1 MPNGRWLRQYRTA
14 VAAPLGFGNR
24 YVPSR
29 GIRLPFDSARA
40 LEVREPNRSGSKI
53 VETAVA
59 EFKSGHPYL
68 LFHKPAIARIRKLA
82 NSNPKLL
89 ARLENSLRQI
99 NPAPVGEEPRIAI
112 KRQARRLINTSFM
125 AVIDNDSGIN
135 DALQASRTVLKEL
148 TSAPSWR
155 CRPIIKSFLDC
166 TEIAV
171 AVSLAYDWL
180 YDKLSWGERQAI
192 EQALFRHVLEPALA
206 AYEDRSL
213 LWPRR
218 RDNCA
223 LVSNSGILIASLV
236 VLERYRDLS
245 TQLVAKSLAASWNI
259 FEAFDPDGAWPEGL
273 SYWSLAMRY
282 AGLMVAALESTL
294 GKSFGL
300 ADRPGFAQTGDFAL
314 HAVGPF
320 GAAFNF
326 GDSERRFD
334 VSPLVWLAHR
344 FKRPIDAWLVRKY
357 DGWYLPF
364 TTIWAKRPRAGPPAL
379 NLPKGKI
386 FRGRDLACFR
396 NTWSSAPKARP
407 VYLAIKGGNFLGEGR
422 ASSGRREDVMLHT
435 QADAGSFVVD
445 GARRRWV
452 MDLGSDDY
460 DLPGY
465 FDHGADNRP
474 GPRWRYYRTHAAGHN
489 TLVIDG
495 LNQVPNARTPV
506 LGSLVEG
513 DRKWVVFDLSAAYG
527 KQAGSV
533 RRGAA
538 LIGRQV
544 VIQDEIGPEISD
556 NIVWAI
562 HTSAEPDSV
571 AGSVARFRHGDDRFV
586 ARILE
591 PGTARFELTLPPAPS
606 SFPVADVRRLHGRPL
621 AGDGALVSELPRR
634 DDEDGKRA
642 TGALIRRLEISWP
655 RGVRRLTVLLLPDC
669 DDDDQALPVTPLDHW
684 LARRPVRLAHH
695 PQPFYGTE
703 SLRDPERGSPDELP
717 TLGAGFLG
725 KHSPIRIDHA

>member
-1 MPNGRWLRQYRTA
+1 
-14 VAAPLGFGNR
+14 
-24 YVPSR
+24 
-29 GIRLPFDSARA
+29 LPFDSVRS
-40 LEVREPNRSGSKI
+40 LEVRKSNRPAAKFVEP
-53 VETAVA
+53 AVA
-59 EFKSGHPYL
+59 EFNSGHPYL

-82 NSNPKLL
+82 NSNPRLL
-89 ARLENSLRQI
+89 ARLEISLRQM
-99 NPAPVGEEPRIAI
+99 NPASIGEEPRTTI

-125 AVIDNDSGIN
+125 ALVSNDSEAI
-135 DALQASRTVLKEL
+135 DALQASRIILKQF
-148 TSAPSWR
+148 TSATTWR
-155 CRPIIKSFLDC
+155 QRPVIKSFLDC

-180 YDKLSWGERQAI
+180 YDKLPEEERQAI

-206 AYEDRSL
+206 AYEDPSL
-213 LWPRR
+213 LWPKR

-223 LVSNSGILIASLV
+223 LVSHSGILIASLV

-245 TQLVAKSLAASWNI
+245 TRLLTKSLAASWNI
-259 FEAFDPDGAWPEGL
+259 FEAFAPDGAWPEGL

-282 AGLMVAALESTL
+282 AGLMVAALESAL
-294 GKSFGL
+294 GDSFGL
-300 ADRPGFAQTGDFAL
+300 ADRPGFARTGDFAL
-314 HAVGPF
+314 HTVGPF

-334 VSPLVWLAHR
+334 ISPLVWLAHR
-344 FKRPIDAWLVRKY
+344 FKRPIDGWLARKY

-364 TTIWAKRPRAGPPAL
+364 TTIWPKRPKAGPAVL
-379 NLPKGKI
+379 NLPKGKV
-386 FRGRDLACFR
+386 FRSRDLACFR

-407 VYLAIKGGNFLGEGR
+407 VFLAIKGGNFPGD
-422 ASSGRREDVMLHT
+422 SGATARLEDTMLHS

-452 MDLGSDDY
+452 IDLGSDDY

-465 FDHGADNRP
+465 FDHGADNRS
-474 GPRWRYYRTHAAGHN
+474 GSRWRYYRTQAAGHN

-495 LNQVPNARTPV
+495 LNQVPNARTPI
-506 LGSLVEG
+506 LGSCVEG
-513 DRKWVVFDLSAAYG
+513 DCKWVVFDLSSAYG
-527 KQAGSV
+527 KPPGSV

-544 VIQDEIGPEISD
+544 VIQDEIGSNISG

-571 AGSVARFRHGDDRFV
+571 AGPVARFRYGDDRFV

-591 PGTARFELTLPPAPS
+591 PGTARFELTLPPAPR
-606 SFPVADVRRLHGRPL
+606 SFPIADVRRLHGRPL
-621 AGDGALVSELPRR
+621 AGDGALISELPRR

-642 TGALIRRLEISWP
+642 AGALIRRLEIRWP
-655 RGVRRLTVLLLPDC
+655 RNTRRLTVLLLPDC
-669 DDDDQALPVTPLDHW
+669 DNDDQALPVIPLDHW
-684 LARRPVRLAHH
+684 LPGAPVRRAPC
-695 PQPFYGTE
+695 PQPFYQTE
-703 SLRDPERGSPDELP
+703 SPDGSERGSPDELP
-717 TLGAGFLG
+717 ALTAGFLG
-725 KHSPIRIDHA
+725 KHSRMRIDHG